1 MRTLNIKLTVI
12 LTLFIGLNSF
22 LAQNKK
28 TIQLYKIQKSK
39 AVNRALKTID
49 SNNVKYLNIS
59 ENKKEGLV
67 WLDTKEFKNG
77 SIEIKMR
84 GKDEL
89 QKSFIGIAFHAK
101 NDSVYDAVYCRP
113 FNFVTKDS
121 IRRIHAIQYVSH
133 PEFTWKKLR
142 KKKNGQYE
150 KEIIN
155 PPDPNDW
162 FTMKICV
169 SSNKIEAYIN
179 DNKKPSL
186 VVNKLS
192 NCTEGKIG
200 LFVGDS
206 SGGDFISIKIY
217 FEK

>member
-1 MRTLNIKLTVI
+1 MRTSNIKLVVI
-12 LTLFIGLNSF
+12 FTLFIGLNSL

-39 AVNRALKTID
+39 AVNRTLKTID
-49 SNNVKYLNIS
+49 SKNIKYLNIS

-101 NDSVYDAVYCRP
+101 NDSVYDAIYCRP
-113 FNFVTKDS
+113 FNFLAKDS
-121 IRRIHAIQYVSH
+121 VRRIHVIQYISH
-133 PEFTWKKLR
+133 PKFTWKKLR
-142 KKKNGQYE
+142 DEKNAQFE
-150 KEIIN
+150 KEISN

-162 FTMKICV
+162 FIMRLYVKD
-169 SSNKIEAYIN
+169 NKIEAFIN
-179 DNKKPSL
+179 DSNKPSL
-186 VVNKLS
+186 IVNKLS
-192 NCTEGKIG
+192 NNNEGKIG
-200 LFVGDS
+200 LFVADS
-206 SGGDFISIKIY
+206 SGGDFESIKIY

>member
-1 MRTLNIKLTVI
+1 MRTSNIKLVVI
-12 LTLFIGLNSF
+12 FTLFIGLNSL

-39 AVNRALKTID
+39 AVNRTLKTID
-49 SNNVKYLNIS
+49 SKNIKYLNIS

-89 QKSFIGIAFHAK
+89 QKSFIGIAFHAQ

-121 IRRIHAIQYVSH
+121 VRRIHSIQYVSH
-133 PEFTWKKLR
+133 PKFTWKKLR
-142 KKKNGQYE
+142 DEKNAQFE
-150 KEIIN
+150 KEINN

-162 FTMKICV
+162 FIMRLYVKD
-169 SSNKIEAYIN
+169 NKIEAFIN
-179 DNKKPSL
+179 DSNKPSL
-186 VVNKLS
+186 IVNKLS
-192 NCTEGKIG
+192 NNNKGKIG
-200 LFVGDS
+200 LFVADS
-206 SGGDFISIKIY
+206 SGGDFESIKIY